1 MNNKLAINAL
11 LLLIAIIW
19 GFGFVPQRYGM
30 DYMQPAAFNSL
41 RFAFGAITLLPLMW
55 LMRSSTS
62 LTVSSLEPHRNT
74 LMLGVLLGLI
84 VFAGALCQQV
94 SIKHTSLANVA
105 FITGLYAIMVPVL
118 GLAIGLRYQL
128 IVWLGGAVALVGLFL
143 MTNPAASIS
152 LKGDSV
158 ALLGAFFW
166 ALHLLLLAVKA
177 GRHNQVLLAFY
188 QFLFCAVF
196 SAIAA
201 FIFEGG
207 FPNLVNID
215 LLVWPILNG
224 VVVVG
229 IGYTLQ
235 VLIMNKADPFV
246 ASLILSLESVFGA
259 LAGYLFFTEVLGVTA
274 LLGAA
279 LMLLGCLLAQWPS
292 KSASRQGG

>member
-1 MNNKLAINAL
+1 MHNKLAINSL

-30 DYMQPAAFNSL
+30 EYLEPAAFNSL
-41 RFAFGAITLLPLMW
+41 RFAFGALTLLPVMW
-55 LMRSSTS
+55 LMRSSSS
-62 LTVSSLEPHRNT
+62 LTVSSMVTHRST
-74 LMLGVLLGLI
+74 MLLGVLLGLI
-84 VFAGALCQQV
+84 VFAGALCQQI

-118 GLAIGLRYQL
+118 GLAIGLRYQWV
-128 IVWLGGAVALVGLFL
+128 VWFGGVVALIGLFL

-152 LKGDSV
+152 LKGDTI
-158 ALLGAFFW
+158 ALIGAFFW
-166 ALHLLLLAVKA
+166 ALHLLLLALKA
-177 GRHNQVLLAFY
+177 GKHNQVLLAFY
-188 QFLFCAVF
+188 QFLFCAIF

-207 FPNLVNID
+207 FPNLYNAQ
-215 LLVWPILNG
+215 LLLWPILNG
-224 VVVVG
+224 VIVVG

-235 VLIMNKADPFV
+235 VLIMDKADPFA

-259 LAGYLFFTEVLGVTA
+259 LAGYWFFSEILGLPA
-274 LLGAA
+274 LVGAF

-292 KSASRQGG
+292 RLNKHLS